1 MIYQPDFDTL
11 KDTHEI
17 RSDIPNNPG
26 DHVILD
32 LEISVTD
39 GNSVVSKTINPAVF
53 NNVSDDPVPN
63 QAPTN
68 IYLNDN
74 TGPVSVSE
82 NLAGGFI
89 ANISGV

>member
-1 MIYQPDFDTL
+1 MVTQLYQ
-11 KDTHEI
+11 
-17 RSDIPNNPG
+17 R
-26 DHVILD
+26 
-32 LEISVTD
+32 
-39 GNSVVSKTINPAVF
+39 TINPAVF

-74 TGPVSVSE
+74 TGPLSVLE

-89 ANISGV
+89 ANISGSDPDDDSA